1 MSTALKVYE
10 PQEFAALDPNSA
22 AKKAFEANIG
32 EEGFS
37 MADLIRVKMPSA
49 GGLYWTVEGAAG
61 PETQVDIQGVIVFQA
76 RYGVLWPSLQQ
87 SDDHKPVV
95 ETTDMKIGR
104 IRGDIK
110 RDETGKIVSIS
121 SATDPEMV
129 KVIAD
134 LELKSEDGKPLG
146 TVDWASLPYC
156 QFGTGKDGIGKFAKE
171 GRVFFILRKG
181 SVLPLVVRTGPSAV
195 GVTKKFL
202 TQMEIPYWHSV
213 VSITLK
219 EERSTGGTKYS
230 SPVFKC
236 IGQIP
241 EAAIATIEKSYKGP
255 LEASWN
261 AGRIQSQEE
270 SEE

>member
-10 PQEFAALDPNSA
+10 PQEFAALDPNSQ

-37 MADLIRVKMPSA
+37 MSDLIRVKVPSA

-76 RYGVLWPSLQQ
+76 RYGVLWPSLEQ

-95 ETTDMKIGR
+95 DTTDMKTGR

-110 RDETGKIVSIS
+110 RDESGKIIGIS
-121 SATDPEMV
+121 SAIDPEMV
-129 KVIAD
+129 KTISD
-134 LELKSEDGKPLG
+134 LELKDAEGKPLG
-146 TVDWASLPYC
+146 IVDWASLPYC
-156 QFGTGKDGIGKFAKE
+156 QFGTGKQGVGKFAKE
-171 GRVFFILRKG
+171 GRVFFILRKD
-181 SVLPLVVRTGPSAV
+181 SVLPLVIRTGPSAV
-195 GVTKKFL
+195 STTKKFL
-202 TQMEIPYWHSV
+202 TQMKIPYWHSV

-219 EERSTGGTKYS
+219 EERSQGGTKYS
-230 SPVFKC
+230 LPVFKV

-241 EAAIATIEKSYKGP
+241 EAAIETIEKSYKAP

-270 SEE
+270 AEE